1 MKTNLLVLCLIAT
14 AYGYSQNTTNLN
26 YYGPVYEI
34 LNPDFE
40 MDLNQEIKAVFDVST
55 KAKKEGQLNKNFV
68 TVARFLRL
76 NQKSNLKSNSVKAA
90 LIVHGSAIFDLLSH
104 SAYAEYHQ
112 KADLTNPNYDLLTV
126 LSDHNVDII
135 LCGQTSSHRSVD
147 QQELHPKVKIA
158 LSAMSAHI
166 TLDKE
171 GYTLINF

>member
-1 MKTNLLVLCLIAT
+1 MKTNLLILFLIAT
-14 AYGYSQNTTNLN
+14 VYSYSQNTTDLD

-34 LNPDFE
+34 SNPDFE
-40 MDLNQEIKAVFDVST
+40 TDLNREIKAVFDVST
-55 KAKKEGQLNKNFV
+55 KAEKEGQLNKNFV

-76 NQKSNLKSNSVKAA
+76 HQKSNLKRNSVKAA

-112 KADLTNPNYDLLTV
+112 KVDLINPNYDLLTV
-126 LSDHNVDII
+126 LSEYDVDII
-135 LCGQTSSHRSVD
+135 LCGQTSNHRSVD

-166 TLDKE
+166 TLDKN